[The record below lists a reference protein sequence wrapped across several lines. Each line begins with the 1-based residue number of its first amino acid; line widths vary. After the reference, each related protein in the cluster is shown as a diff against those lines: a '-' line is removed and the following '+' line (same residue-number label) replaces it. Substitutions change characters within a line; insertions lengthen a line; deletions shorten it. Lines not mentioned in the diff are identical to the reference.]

1 MIVLYHCA
9 GSGVSVLSL
18 CSQYRRGSV
27 MVVRWQWLVSVTSA
41 ATGTSWLVALASCS
55 CRHSSFK
62 LVLPLQH
69 RVSRQVCTQPQLH
82 CITALHSLTFFHTT
96 WLPPTVSHCLPLAPT
111 ASHWHPLSPTGT
123 QCLSLSLSVSHCRL
137 VPHGCLTPTHSGVL
151 MTSARSLPPS
161 ATPSHSLPFNS
172 AL

>member
-1 MIVLYHCA
+1 
-9 GSGVSVLSL
+9 
-18 CSQYRRGSV
+18 

-41 ATGTSWLVALASCS
+41 ATGTCWRVALTSCS

-96 WLPPTVSHCLPLAPT
+96 WGPPT
-111 ASHWHPLSPTGT
+111 ASHCRLVLHGCLPLSPIVSHWYPLSPTGT
-123 QCLSLSLSVSHCRL
+123 QCLSLFLYVSHRRL
-137 VPHGCLTPTHSGVL
+137 VPHGCLTPTHSWVL
-151 MTSARSLPPS
+151 MTSARSLTPS